1 MEPRRR
7 RNAGDTKSQRIG
19 DTPTQ
24 YRILTVPAG
33 SNYSMSGC
41 SDCGLEVDHCHGTLV
56 VHDDRTVDCT
66 EAACELPDLLRHA
79 FIVDC
84 VAVLGGCCAVEKPAE
99 FAVAS

>member
-1 MEPRRR
+1 
-7 RNAGDTKSQRIG
+7 
-19 DTPTQ
+19 
-24 YRILTVPAG
+24 VPAG
-33 SNYSMSGC
+33 SNYGMSGC

-66 EAACELPDLLRHA
+66 EAACDLPDLLRHA

-84 VAVLGGCCAVEKPAE
+84 VAVVGGCCEVEESAA

>member
-1 MEPRRR
+1 
-7 RNAGDTKSQRIG
+7 
-19 DTPTQ
+19 
-24 YRILTVPAG
+24 
-33 SNYSMSGC
+33 MSSC

-66 EAACELPDLLRHA
+66 DAACERPDLLRHA

-84 VAVLGGCCAVEKPAE
+84 FAVLGGCCLVEEPAT

>member
-1 MEPRRR
+1 
-7 RNAGDTKSQRIG
+7 
-19 DTPTQ
+19 
-24 YRILTVPAG
+24 
-33 SNYSMSGC
+33 MSGC

-84 VAVLGGCCAVEKPAE
+84 LEVLGDCCLVEESAE
-99 FAVAS
+99 FAFAS

>member
-1 MEPRRR
+1 MS
-7 RNAGDTKSQRIG
+7 AGN
-19 DTPTQ
+19 
-24 YRILTVPAG
+24 
-33 SNYSMSGC
+33 NYGMSGC

-66 EAACELPDLLRHA
+66 GAACELPDLLRHA

-84 VAVLGGCCAVEKPAE
+84 SAVLDGCCLIDEPAE

>member
-1 MEPRRR
+1 M
-7 RNAGDTKSQRIG
+7 
-19 DTPTQ
+19 
-24 YRILTVPAG
+24 PAG
-33 SNYSMSGC
+33 SNYGMSGC

-84 VAVLGGCCAVEKPAE
+84 LAVLGGCCLAEESAE
-99 FAVAS
+99 FAFAS